1 MLIMFQTQTKLKK
14 SEIDCFLP
22 FNAKP
27 LIRPSAQPSP
37 ALSDLGLG
45 YKYDHDYHH
54 SSTTKY
60 LLVVNKWV
68 ADYENKSKQNRK
80 SFLN

>member
-1 MLIMFQTQTKLKK
+1 MLIMFQTQRKLKK

-27 LIRPSAQPSP
+27 LIRPSAHPSP
-37 ALSDLGLG
+37 VLSNLGL

-60 LLVVNKWV
+60 LLDTRMTFHIIN
-68 ADYENKSKQNRK
+68 
-80 SFLN
+80 